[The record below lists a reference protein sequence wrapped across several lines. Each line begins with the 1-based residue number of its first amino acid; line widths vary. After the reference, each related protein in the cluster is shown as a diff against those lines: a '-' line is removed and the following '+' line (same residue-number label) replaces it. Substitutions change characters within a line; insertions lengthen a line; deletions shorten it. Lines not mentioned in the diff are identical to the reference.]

1 MQDIDLNPV
10 IVTFLAP
17 LMIAPG
23 SLSPQCR
30 NFNPVDDLVLEGTHS
45 LTLMILGT
53 SVPTA
58 TIVTP
63 NSIVLTITDN
73 EGIAIEFMETFLYF

>member
-1 MQDIDLNPV
+1 M
-10 IVTFLAP
+10 TATAP

-23 SLSPQCR
+23 SPSQICR

-45 LTLMILGT
+45 LTLMISAI
-53 SVPTA
+53 SVPT
-58 TIVTP
+58 VTSIIP

-73 EGIAIEFMETFLYF
+73 EGIAIEFMETF

>member
-1 MQDIDLNPV
+1 M
-10 IVTFLAP
+10 TFTAP
-17 LMIAPG
+17 LNIAPG
-23 SLSPQCR
+23 SPSQQCR

-45 LTLMILGT
+45 LTLMISGI

-63 NSIVLTITDN
+63 NTIVLTIRDN
-73 EGIAIEFMETFLYF
+73 EGIAIYIEFIETFKYF